1 MDAPAT
7 IDWLTREVMLFRR
20 HLCTISAFALAVSAC
35 EQETPVDAPA
45 PASGSARALNPEDQ
59 QIADLAGKPDS
70 WVLEQVGGKRI
81 VLDGQT
87 LDLRMQYLFH
97 QAREAAAKEAEE
109 AKAQPE
115 KPEADPFDEPQS
127 AMETRDDANQRWIRR
142 TKPGPELAITDDTV
156 PARDGKPIPVR
167 IYRPKAEGA
176 LPVLVYYHGGGW
188 LFGNIEAVDRAMRR
202 LADEAGVMIISTDYR
217 LAPENPYPASWND
230 AEDAY
235 YWALDNAARLNGD
248 AARIC
253 VGGDSA
259 GGNMSVVVTARA
271 HKAGKPTPACQ
282 LLYYAAVDNRS
293 VPVMR
298 THYDSARL
306 FWNGFGLD
314 EPFTNYVHQRVFPNM
329 DLTQP
334 EISPI
339 LADNFAIMPPTLVA
353 AAGFDPLRDSD
364 RAYAEALKKAGVR
377 TVYMEYAAL
386 PHGFLQQTA
395 VTAEADRAAG
405 ETAREFG
412 KLVASLQS
420 KKP

>member
-1 MDAPAT
+1 M
-7 IDWLTREVMLFRR
+7 FRK
-20 HLCTISAFALAVSAC
+20 HLCTISVFALAVSAC
-35 EQETPVDAPA
+35 DGHTPSPD
-45 PASGSARALNPEDQ
+45 PASAPHPEDQ
-59 QIADLAGKPDS
+59 EIADLAAKPDS

-97 QAREAAAKEAEE
+97 QGQIAAEKEAEA
-109 AKAQPE
+109 AKTLPE
-115 KPEADPFDEPQS
+115 KPESDPFDAPQS
-127 AMETRDDANQRWIRR
+127 ALETREDANQRWIRR
-142 TKPGPELAITDDTV
+142 TKPGPELATTDETV
-156 PARDGKPIPVR
+156 TARDGKPIPVR
-167 IYRPKAEGA
+167 IYRPKAEGP

-202 LADEAGVMIISTDYR
+202 LADEAKVMIISTDYR
-217 LAPENPYPASWND
+217 LAPESPYPGSWND

-235 YWALDNAARLNGD
+235 YWALENAARLNAD
-248 AARIC
+248 ASRIC

-259 GGNMSVVVTARA
+259 GGNMSVVVTARV
-271 HKAGKPTPACQ
+271 HKAGKPKPACQ

-298 THYDSARL
+298 EHYDSARL

-314 EPFTNYVHQRVFPNM
+314 EPFTNYVHQRVFPGM
-329 DLTQP
+329 DLAQP

-339 LADNFAIMPPTLVA
+339 LADNFTIMPPTLVA

-364 RAYAEALKKAGVR
+364 RAYAEALKKAGVH
-377 TVYMEYAAL
+377 TVYLEYSAL

-395 VTAEADRAAG
+395 VTQEADRAAG
-405 ETAREFG
+405 ESAREFG
-412 KLVASLQS
+412 KLVAGLQA

>member
-1 MDAPAT
+1 MDAPAPT
-7 IDWLTREVMLFRR
+7 SGTA
-20 HLCTISAFALAVSAC
+20 SAL
-35 EQETPVDAPA
+35 D
-45 PASGSARALNPEDQ
+45 PEDQ
-59 QIADLAGKPDS
+59 MIADLAAKPDS

-97 QAREAAAKEAEE
+97 EAGKAAAKEVEE
-109 AKAQPE
+109 AKAQPQ
-115 KPEADPFDEPQS
+115 KPESDPFDEPQS
-127 AMETRDDANQRWIRR
+127 ALETREDANQRWIRR
-142 TKPGPELAITDDTV
+142 TRPGPELASTTDETV
-156 PARDGKPIPVR
+156 TARDGKPIPVR
-167 IYRPKAEGA
+167 IYRPKASGP

-202 LADEAGVMIISTDYR
+202 LADEAKVMIISTDYR

-235 YWALDNAARLNGD
+235 DWALDNVARLNGD
-248 AARIC
+248 ASRIC

-271 HKAGKPTPACQ
+271 HKQGKPKPACQ

-298 THYDSARL
+298 EHYASARL

-314 EPFTNYVHQRVFPNM
+314 EPFTNYVHQRVFPGM
-329 DLTQP
+329 DLAQP

-364 RAYAEALKKAGVR
+364 RAYADALKQAGVH
-377 TVYMEYAAL
+377 TVYLEYAAL

-405 ETAREFG
+405 ETAREFA
-412 KLVASLQS
+412 KLVAGL
-420 KKP
+420 KPKMR

>member
-1 MDAPAT
+1 MPAT
-7 IDWLTREVMLFRR
+7 IDRLSREAMLIRS

-35 EQETPVDAPA
+35 EQQKPLDAPV
-45 PASGSARALNPEDQ
+45 PAGSAARIAHPEDQ
-59 QIADLAGKPDS
+59 EIADLARKPDS
-70 WVLEQVGGKRI
+70 WVLEQVGGERI

-97 QAREAAAKEAEE
+97 KARVAAETEAQE
-109 AKAQPE
+109 AKDRPE
-115 KPEADPFDEPQS
+115 KPEADPIDEPQS
-127 AMETRDDANQRWIRR
+127 AMETREDANQRWIRR
-142 TKPGPELAITDDTV
+142 TKVGPELASITNETV
-156 PARDGKPIPVR
+156 TARDGKPIPVR
-167 IYRPKAEGA
+167 IYRPRAESP

-235 YWALDNAARLNGD
+235 YWALENAGRLNGD
-248 AARIC
+248 TSRIC

-271 HKAGKPTPACQ
+271 HKAGKPKPACQ

-293 VPVMR
+293 VPIMR
-298 THYDSARL
+298 IHYASARL

-314 EPFTNYVHQRVFPNM
+314 EPFTNYVHQRVFPEM
-329 DLTQP
+329 DLSQP

-339 LADNFAIMPPTLVA
+339 LADNFTIMPPTLVA

-364 RAYAEALKKAGVR
+364 RAYAAALKKAGVH

-395 VTAEADRAAG
+395 VTQEADRAAG
-405 ETAREFG
+405 ETARAFG
-412 KLVASLQS
+412 KLVAGLQP
-420 KKP
+420 KRQ

>member
-1 MDAPAT
+1 
-7 IDWLTREVMLFRR
+7 MLLRK

-35 EQETPVDAPA
+35 EQEKPIDAPA
-45 PASGSARALNPEDQ
+45 PTRGTTSALDTEDQ
-59 QIADLAGKPDS
+59 EIADLAAKPDS

-97 QAREAAAKEAEE
+97 EAREAAAKEAEE
-109 AKAQPE
+109 AKAQPQD
-115 KPEADPFDEPQS
+115 PESDPFDEPQS
-127 AMETRDDANQRWIRR
+127 ALETRDDANQRWIRR
-142 TKPGPELAITDDTV
+142 TKPGPDLASTTDETV
-156 PARDGKPIPVR
+156 TARDGKPIPVR
-167 IYRPKAEGA
+167 IYRPKAPGP

-188 LFGNIEAVDRAMRR
+188 LFGNLEAVDRAMRR
-202 LADEAGVMIISTDYR
+202 LADEAKVMIISTDYR

-235 YWALDNAARLNGD
+235 YWALDNVARLNGD

-271 HKAGKPTPACQ
+271 LKAGKPKPACQ

-293 VPVMR
+293 VSVMR
-298 THYDSARL
+298 THYASARL

-314 EPFTNYVHQRVFPNM
+314 EPFTNYVHQRVFPGM

-364 RAYAEALKKAGVR
+364 RAYADALKQAGIH
-377 TVYMEYAAL
+377 TVYLEYSAL

-395 VTAEADRAAG
+395 VTTEADRAAG

-412 KLVASLQS
+412 KLVAGLKP
-420 KKP
+420 KKR